1 MSENISIETLLKNP
15 EIETAIADINSETL
29 DRRAFIPQ
37 ICKVFSNKFI
47 SLENQPQYRFP
58 INREAEKQLPD
69 IIYNNVQKLVAGD
82 SDRKDYQSFFL
93 KSRNIG
99 IVFSGGPAPGGHNV
113 IAGIFDAAKEAN
125 PESKIFGFILGPEG
139 ILENRYVEITKELV
153 DRYRNMGGFTMIK
166 TGRTKIDSPQK
177 MALSRETCQELNLDA
192 LVIIGGDDSNTNAAF
207 LAQELKP
214 HGIQVIGIPKTID
227 GDIQIRTEDGETLC
241 AISFGFHSAARAF
254 AQNISN
260 LCTDA
265 SSDLKYWHVCKV
277 MGRVASHLALEVALQ
292 THANLTLIGED
303 LADYVD
309 NDRLKK
315 AQEKGEID
323 YTAYG
328 MTLRHLSR
336 LICDAIV
343 KRAAKGKNYGVIVI
357 PEGVLEFIN
366 EIQIFIIKL
375 STIIGQYN
383 QIHDLDF
390 HTAFHSLDA
399 KLEYLRRLFR
409 GITEK
414 QASPIWNARDDELFN
429 DLPSFFQEGLL
440 VERDTHGNFQFSQV
454 NTEKIIMDMVGDYLH
469 ILKEKGEYKIGIEDR
484 RFNYIMER
492 ANLNPELI
500 GMTIFR
506 NYQKADLEDYKEKGD
521 RKNYS
526 KVHDKTDSIPKD
538 NHRYYLI
545 KKSIISVKT
554 LKQALVNG
562 GVITDDDKVPAPIL
576 EIFKKSVPNF
586 KIQSHFYGYDG
597 RGSNPTKFDCNYTYN
612 LGLTAFALIANGAT
626 GQMAVIKNLEH
637 DSDRWEPLGVPIA
650 RLMHL
655 EERKGKLALV
665 MEKNVVDTNSNAF
678 RIAKAMRDKWLAAE
692 HGEDHYRQPGPVRF
706 QGKSEE
712 DKPLT
717 LVLNSI

>member
-1 MSENISIETLLKNP
+1 MTTSNIIPTETLLNHHK
-15 EIETAIADINSETL
+15 IKTAIADINSETL
-29 DRRAFIPQ
+29 DRRAFVPE
-37 ICKVFSNKFI
+37 ICKVFSNEFI
-47 SLENQPQYRFP
+47 TLAEQPQYRFA
-58 INREAEKQLPD
+58 INREAQKQLPD
-69 IIYNNVQKLVAGD
+69 IISNHVQKIIPGLSSNESG
-82 SDRKDYQSFFL
+82 KQYFL
-93 KSRNIG
+93 KKRNIG

-113 IAGIFDAAKEAN
+113 IAAIFDAAKKAN

-153 DRYRNMGGFTMIK
+153 DTYRNMGGFTMIK
-166 TGRTKIDSPQK
+166 TGRTKIDSKQK
-177 MALSRETCQELNLDA
+177 MELSKAACQELGLDA
-192 LVIIGGDDSNTNAAF
+192 IVIVGGDDSNTNAAF

-227 GDIQIRTEDGETLC
+227 GDIQISTEDGETLC

-309 NDRLKK
+309 TARLQK
-315 AQEKGEID
+315 AQEKGEVD

-336 LICDAIV
+336 LICDVIV
-343 KRAAKGKNYGVIVI
+343 KRAAKGKNYGVMII

-375 STIIGQYN
+375 NTIIAQYN
-383 QIHDLDF
+383 QIHDIDF
-390 HTAFHSLDA
+390 HTTFTSLDA
-399 KLEYLRRLFR
+399 KLEYLRRLSR

-414 QASPIWNARDDELFN
+414 QASPIWNPRDDELFN

-454 NTEKIIMDMVGDYLH
+454 NTEKIIMDMVVDYLH
-469 ILKEKGEYKIGIEDR
+469 ILKEKGEYKVGIEDN
-484 RFNYIMER
+484 RFYYTMQR
-492 ANLNPELI
+492 ANLDPELI
-500 GMTIFR
+500 GKTIFR
-506 NYQKADLEDYKEKGD
+506 NYRED
-521 RKNYS
+521 
-526 KVHDKTDSIPKD
+526 
-538 NHRYYLI
+538 RYYLI
-545 KKSIISVKT
+545 KKNIISIKT
-554 LKQALVNG
+554 LKQALVNAE
-562 GVITDDDKVPAPIL
+562 IIDEDQNVPAPIL
-576 EIFKKSVPNF
+576 DIFKKSVPNF
-586 KIQSHFYGYDG
+586 KIQTHFYGYDG

-612 LGLTAFALIANGAT
+612 LGLTAFSLIANGAT
-626 GQMAVIKNLEH
+626 GQIAVIKNLEH
-637 DSDRWEPLGVPIA
+637 SFDRWEPIGVPIA
-650 RLMHL
+650 KLMHL
-655 EERKGKLALV
+655 EERKGKLTLV
-665 MEKNVVDTNSNAF
+665 MEKNVVDTNGNSF
-678 RIAKAMRDKWLAAE
+678 RIVKAMRDKWLAADD
-692 HGEDHYRQPGPVRF
+692 GDDHYRKPGPVRF

-717 LVLNSI
+717 LVLNSLDSISV

>member
-1 MSENISIETLLKNP
+1 MTTSNIIPTETLLNHHK
-15 EIETAIADINSETL
+15 IKTAIADINSETL
-29 DRRAFIPQ
+29 DRRAFVPE
-37 ICKVFSNKFI
+37 ICKVFSNEFI
-47 SLENQPQYRFP
+47 TLAEQPQYRFA
-58 INREAEKQLPD
+58 INREAQKQLPD
-69 IIYNNVQKLVAGD
+69 IISNHVQKIIPGLSSNESG
-82 SDRKDYQSFFL
+82 KQYFL
-93 KSRNIG
+93 KKRNIG

-113 IAGIFDAAKEAN
+113 IAAIFDAAKKAN

-153 DRYRNMGGFTMIK
+153 DTYRNMGGFTMIK
-166 TGRTKIDSPQK
+166 TGRTKIDSKQK
-177 MALSRETCQELNLDA
+177 MELSKAACQELGLDA
-192 LVIIGGDDSNTNAAF
+192 IVIVGGDDSNTNAAF

-227 GDIQIRTEDGETLC
+227 GDIQISTEDGETLC

-309 NDRLKK
+309 NARLQK
-315 AQEKGEID
+315 AQEKGEVD

-336 LICDAIV
+336 LICDVIV
-343 KRAAKGKNYGVIVI
+343 KRAAKGKNYGVMII

-375 STIIGQYN
+375 NTIIAQYN
-383 QIHDLDF
+383 QIHDIDF
-390 HTAFHSLDA
+390 HTTFTSLDA
-399 KLEYLRRLFR
+399 KLEYLRRLSR

-414 QASPIWNARDDELFN
+414 QASPIWNPRDDELFN

-454 NTEKIIMDMVGDYLH
+454 NTEKIIMDMVVDYLH
-469 ILKEKGEYKIGIEDR
+469 ILKEKGEYKVGIEDN
-484 RFNYIMER
+484 RFYYTMQR
-492 ANLNPELI
+492 ANLDPELI
-500 GMTIFR
+500 GKTIFR
-506 NYQKADLEDYKEKGD
+506 NYRED
-521 RKNYS
+521 
-526 KVHDKTDSIPKD
+526 
-538 NHRYYLI
+538 RYYLI
-545 KKSIISVKT
+545 KKNIISIKT
-554 LKQALVNG
+554 LKQALVNAE
-562 GVITDDDKVPAPIL
+562 IIDEDQNVPAPIL
-576 EIFKKSVPNF
+576 DIFKKSVPNF
-586 KIQSHFYGYDG
+586 KIQTHFYGYDG

-612 LGLTAFALIANGAT
+612 LGLTAFSLIANGAT
-626 GQMAVIKNLEH
+626 GQIAVIKNLEH
-637 DSDRWEPLGVPIA
+637 SFDRWEPLGVPIA
-650 RLMHL
+650 KLMHL
-655 EERKGKLALV
+655 EERKGKLTLV
-665 MEKNVVDTNSNAF
+665 MEKNVVDTNGNSF
-678 RIAKAMRDKWLAAE
+678 RIVKAMRDKWLAADD
-692 HGEDHYRQPGPVRF
+692 GDDHYRKPGPVRF

-717 LVLNSI
+717 LVLNSLDSISE